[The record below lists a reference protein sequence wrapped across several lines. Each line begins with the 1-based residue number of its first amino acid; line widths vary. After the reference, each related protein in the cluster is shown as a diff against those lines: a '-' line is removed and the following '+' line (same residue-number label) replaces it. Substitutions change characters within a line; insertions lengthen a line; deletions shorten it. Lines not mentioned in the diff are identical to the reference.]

1 MLYYIRF
8 RYYDCEAGQY
18 ISADPIGLAGG
29 LNFYRY
35 MSNSLSWIDPLGL
48 TCCSPNKKT
57 TYEGTIRRDTF
68 RQAKRDAGIPM
79 FQKPTSITRPNL
91 PDGSGNTIFN
101 NNRQPIK
108 TRQFKF
114 NTGKD
119 KPLLIQE
126 NSLGHSK
133 AKPGHG
139 AEPHFSV

>member
-57 TYEGTIRRDTF
+57 TMKVQLEEIHLDKLSVMQGSQCSKNLHQLQDQIYQMVVAIRYLTTIDN
-68 RQAKRDAGIPM
+68 Q
-79 FQKPTSITRPNL
+79 
-91 PDGSGNTIFN
+91 
-101 NNRQPIK
+101 
-108 TRQFKF
+108 
-114 NTGKD
+114 
-119 KPLLIQE
+119 
-126 NSLGHSK
+126 
-133 AKPGHG
+133 
-139 AEPHFSV
+139 